1 MGSTDNGYYGLKMDS
16 LKNLLTNPQGI
27 YNTTS
32 LSLSDGDQASLQM
45 DTLGNLMVSSLN
57 TANISGTL
65 QAISGTT
72 VGSSQALDV
81 NVVQTTGGG
90 GGGGMTETRTQNLTI
105 LGTFP
110 SAIDGNGGSTNVFD
124 LGTDNVSEFQFT
136 LTCAV
141 SNGSTPP
148 TPHKLLFQKIVPCS
162 YHNGAGVAETFDLP
176 CDYSVVWNESF
187 VAGSP
192 IITATFT
199 LKRPLR
205 YVRLVNNNLKNPNR
219 TSPTTYYEFRISFI
233 KAQKVVIS

>member
-16 LKNLLTNPQGI
+16 LKNLLSNPQGI
-27 YNTTS
+27 YNSTN
-32 LSLSDGDQASLQM
+32 LSLADGQQASFQM

-57 TANISGTL
+57 TANIGGTL
-65 QAISGTT
+65 QAITGTG

-90 GGGGMTETRTQNLTI
+90 SGGMTETRTQNITI

-110 SAIDGNGGSTNVFD
+110 SAIDGNGGSTNVVD

-136 LTCAV
+136 IACDV

-148 TPHKLLFQKIVPCS
+148 TPHKLLFQKIVPVS
-162 YHNGAGVAETFDLP
+162 YHNGHGVAETFNLP
-176 CDYSVVWNESF
+176 CDYSVVWNEGF
-187 VAGSP
+187 NAGSP
-192 IITATFT
+192 IILATFT
-199 LKRPLR
+199 IKRPLR